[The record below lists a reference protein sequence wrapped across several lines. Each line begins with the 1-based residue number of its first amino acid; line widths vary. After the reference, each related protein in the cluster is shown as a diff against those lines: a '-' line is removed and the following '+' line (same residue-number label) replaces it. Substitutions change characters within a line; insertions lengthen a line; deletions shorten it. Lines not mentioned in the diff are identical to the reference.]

1 MKIDVPD
8 SLDKYEQLLA
18 PARERFAASP
28 GIRAIQASSDE
39 VFLESFLLHF
49 CALGTRMTEPVERW
63 ICRAAERCAS
73 MGLTELARAL
83 WGHAQAEAGHH
94 RMMIADVKSLA
105 ARWNGRRK
113 PSVDAEELL
122 NQTPSP
128 GVLQYRRVHEENIDG
143 DSPYAQIA

>member
-1 MKIDVPD
+1 MKIDVLN
-8 SLDKYEQLLA
+8 SLDKYEQWLA

-63 ICRAAERCAS
+63 IRRAAERCAS

-83 WGHAQAEAGHH
+83 KGHALAEAGHPN
-94 RMMIADVKSLA
+94 DDS
-105 ARWNGRRK
+105 GREVAGCSMER
-113 PSVDAEELL
+113 
-122 NQTPSP
+122 SP
-128 GVLQYRRVHEENIDG
+128 
-143 DSPYAQIA
+143 